1 LRMSAVSSHADLK
14 LSSAIAASPL
24 HSASSNTLDAG
35 TLIPRADLIEKAGL
49 NNVVEERGP

>member
-1 LRMSAVSSHADLK
+1 LK